1 MASLEFIAYECT
13 RRLENNQ
20 LNKFSTNY
28 EGKGYTVIFKQF
40 NDNSND
46 FLICRPHLVIYANL
60 NNFDKYKR
68 T

>member
-1 MASLEFIAYECT
+1 MSFLEFIAFICM

-28 EGKGYTVIFKQF
+28 EGKEYTIIFKQF
-40 NDNSND
+40 NDNLND
-46 FLICRPHLVIYANL
+46 FIICRPHLVIYVNL